1 MTEETTHPTG
11 RYVDVLIN
19 LGRLDTKVDLLLQGK
34 AKTEETLS
42 EVSRRLQALELD
54 VASMKTEKSTTH
66 RHFSAAWATL
76 IALASLGVSV
86 WSIAFGRG

>member
-1 MTEETTHPTG
+1 MTEETIHPTG
-11 RYVDVLIN
+11 RYVDVLVN

-42 EVSRRLQALELD
+42 EVSRRLQTLELD
-54 VASMKTEKSTTH
+54 VAAMKTEKTTTH
-66 RHFSAAWATL
+66 RHVGALTAFVTAAA
-76 IALASLGVSV
+76 ALALQL

>member
-1 MTEETTHPTG
+1 MTEETIHPTG
-11 RYVDVLIN
+11 RYVDVLVN

-42 EVSRRLQALELD
+42 EVSRRLQTLELD
-54 VASMKTEKSTTH
+54 VAAMKTEKTTTH
-66 RHFSAAWATL
+66 RNFGALWAFLTAA
-76 IALASLGVSV
+76 ASLVLSL